1 MKKRFFDA
9 SVVFYDLCST
19 RIKQDELLNKKVV
32 GIFKK
37 THISAITSE
46 KTAFLLEKA
55 IEAHDHALEYLG
67 QLGSN
72 HRCNNQPFR
81 AKNGA
86 AILHLPQENT
96 IQLPINI
103 TDLWFHDTTIPIT
116 EPIVF
121 GKNEASLAD
130 KLCRGGKIKV
140 YVYKKNAF
148 SAFFNYFFQNYISTK
163 SKRALNNCRYLKI
176 GTV

>member
-1 MKKRFFDA
+1 MIYQYDYITGFDLCKLAEQALKKRFFDA

-19 RIKQDELLNKKVV
+19 TIKQDELLNKKVV

-37 THISAITSE
+37 THISAITS
-46 KTAFLLEKA
+46 KKSAFLLEKA

-67 QLGSN
+67 PLGSN
-72 HRCNNQPFR
+72 HRCNNQSFR
-81 AKNGA
+81 GKNVR
-86 AILHLPQENT
+86 LTQENT
-96 IQLPINI
+96 IQLPPNV

-140 YVYKKNAF
+140 CVYKKKAF
-148 SAFFNYFFQNYISTK
+148 SAVLTIF
-163 SKRALNNCRYLKI
+163 SKLFI
-176 GTV
+176 I